1 MEVLDVNVL
10 VGRRLPLAPQQQ
22 ALFGRRLCGGREET
36 AVKVELKRAGACAA
50 AKTATAQHVILMT
63 PDI

>member
-1 MEVLDVNVL
+1 MK
-10 VGRRLPLAPQQQ
+10 A
-22 ALFGRRLCGGREET
+22 
-36 AVKVELKRAGACAA
+36 ELKRAGACAA